1 MKFLTQVRRGGLV
14 AVLALLPVVVFAAP
28 QTYSVRTGDTLD
40 QVIQRTIGTSPLKV
54 EILRQAFMEQ
64 NPKAFTKTSPRY
76 LMAGAVLTVPNHE
89 DLLRQHMSDNKPVG
103 NGLIDERRNWVRYP

>member
-1 MKFLTQVRRGGLV
+1 MTFFTPIRHSLLS
-14 AVLALLPVVVFAAP
+14 AVLVLLPAVVFAAP

-40 QVIQRTIGTSPLKV
+40 QVIRQTMGTSPLKV
-54 EILRQAFMEQ
+54 ELLRQAFIDQ

-76 LMAGAVLTVPNHE
+76 LMSGAVLTVPNHE
-89 DLLRQHMSDNKPVG
+89 DLMRQHLNGNKPT

>member
-1 MKFLTQVRRGGLV
+1 MTLFTPIRYSLLS
-14 AVLALLPVVVFAAP
+14 AVLALLPAVVFAAP
-28 QTYSVRTGDTLD
+28 QAYNVRTGDTLD
-40 QVIQRTIGTSPLKV
+40 QVIRQTMGSSPLKV
-54 EILRQAFMEQ
+54 ELLRQAFIEQ

-89 DLLRQHMSDNKPVG
+89 DLMRQHLNANKPS